1 MLSVYQIKLFLEQEQ
16 VFILQQIFSITV
28 ASLIAL
34 LFLEAKDN
42 LLFQL
47 EI

>member
-1 MLSVYQIKLFLEQEQ
+1 MLSVFQIKLFLEQEQ

>member
-1 MLSVYQIKLFLEQEQ
+1 MLSVFQIKLFLEQEQ

-28 ASLIAL
+28 ASLIVL

-42 LLFQL
+42 SLFQL

>member
-1 MLSVYQIKLFLEQEQ
+1 MLSVFQIKLFLEQEQ

-34 LFLEAKDN
+34 LFLEVKDN

>member
-28 ASLIAL
+28 ASLIVL